1 MDGTLLPGSKVP
13 NPVDL
18 EALREFKTAGGLFSV
33 ATGRILQSVSKYF
46 DSFKPNAP
54 VILTN
59 GGALYDVERQTMVFS
74 EYLPESAYD
83 MTKTVM
89 EKFPK
94 IGIEIDTEEMVYAV
108 SESETEDRHIKL
120 SYIDGEYVKTSVSDI
135 PSERKWLKV
144 LFAAEPEEID
154 ELICHIKSI
163 GYDGAD
169 FIRSSGVYYE
179 MLPKNC
185 SKGNALKKM
194 LDLYGLRDY
203 TVVAAGDYHND
214 IDMLEAADIAVAPRN
229 ALDCVKDVADY
240 VTDASCD
247 DGFFAEA
254 VGYIMDELTE
264 LNGRDYL

>member
-13 NPVDL
+13 NPIDL
-18 EALREFKTAGGLFSV
+18 EALREFKAAGGLFTM
-33 ATGRILQSVSKYF
+33 ATGRILQSVYKYF
-46 DSFKPNAP
+46 DSFKPNIP

-59 GGALYDVERQTMVFS
+59 GGALYDVERKTMVFS
-74 EYLPESAYD
+74 EYLPGTAYYV
-83 MTKTVM
+83 TKTIM
-89 EKFPK
+89 CKYPK
-94 IGIEIDTEEMVYAV
+94 IGIEINTEEMVYAV
-108 SESETEDRHIKL
+108 SESETEKRHIKI
-120 SYIDGEYVKTSVSDI
+120 SYIDGEYTNAPISDI
-135 PSERKWLKV
+135 PSEKKWLKV

-154 ELICHIKSI
+154 ELMCHIKSI
-163 GYDGAD
+163 GYDDAD
-169 FIRSSGVYYE
+169 FIRSSDVYYE

-185 SKGNALKKM
+185 SKGRALKKM
-194 LDLYGLRDY
+194 LELYGLRDH

-254 VGYIMDELTE
+254 VGYILDELTE